1 MTTVRLLILDDSE
14 PVGRALARIAAALG
28 WGVDVA
34 TAWSQA
40 QMLLRR
46 ATYQFL
52 LVDYGLAGVTGA
64 EAVVWARRL
73 CPALPAALMS
83 AGDAAMPAA
92 AELGCPLLLKP
103 FSREAFAS
111 LLEAAA
117 RAAAPVENGVV
128 HGDGKETP
136 A

>member
-1 MTTVRLLILDDSE
+1 MRLLILDDSE
-14 PVGRALARIAAALG
+14 PVGRALARIAVGLG

-46 ATYQFL
+46 ASYQFL
-52 LVDYGLAGVTGA
+52 LVDYGLAGVTGD
-64 EAVVWARRL
+64 EAVRWARRV
-73 CPALPAALMS
+73 CPTLPAALMS
-83 AGDAAMPAA
+83 GSEEAAPAA
-92 AELGCPLLLKP
+92 TEVGCPLLLKP

-117 RAAAPVENGVV
+117 RTAAPVEDGVV
-128 HGDGKETP
+128 HCVGKETP